1 MSRIATILALLLCCS
16 VATANDFGAGQH
28 ACWMAQTRRL
38 QHGHSPTGIEIIC
51 FAPDYATAIR
61 LWRNSPAH
69 AALLPRCRVIMRCG
83 DAWVG
88 R

>member
-1 MSRIATILALLLCCS
+1 VTRTIALICVLLSCGIAS
-16 VATANDFGAGQH
+16 ANDFGAGRH

-38 QHGHSPTGIEIIC
+38 QHGQSPTGIEIIC
-51 FAPDYATAIR
+51 FAPDWNTALR
-61 LWRNSPAH
+61 MWQQSPPH
-69 AALLPRCRVIMRCG
+69 AALLPRCRVFMRCG

>member
-1 MSRIATILALLLCCS
+1 MKTIATILAVLLWCS
-16 VATANDFGAGQH
+16 VATANDWGAGAH

-38 QHGHSPTGIEIIC
+38 QHGQSPTGIEIIC
-51 FAPDYATAIR
+51 FAPDYATA
-61 LWRNSPAH
+61 LAMWRASPAH
-69 AALLPRCRVIMRCG
+69 ARLLPRCRVIVRCG